1 MKFRRMKFPSYKS
14 SKSTGSN
21 YALGTEESII
31 D

>member
-1 MKFRRMKFPSYKS
+1 MKFIKLKFPSYKS

-21 YALGTEESII
+21 YALVTEESII